1 MIEIAYEFVLS
12 IVIWFII
19 GYLFAQYYDD
29 NIFIV
34 IGVLVGIFMGFLGF
48 VRMIKNRGKYKKIK

>member
-1 MIEIAYEFVLS
+1 MVEIAYEFVLS

-48 VRMIKNRGKYKKIK
+48 VRMIKNRGK